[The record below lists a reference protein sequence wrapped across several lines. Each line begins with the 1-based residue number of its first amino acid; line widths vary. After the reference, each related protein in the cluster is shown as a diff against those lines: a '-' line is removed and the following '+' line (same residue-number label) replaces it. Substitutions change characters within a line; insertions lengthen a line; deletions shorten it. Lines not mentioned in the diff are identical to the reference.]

1 MRRALVTTLL
11 VLGVGQ
17 SPVGQAPL
25 VPVRTI
31 VLPGVEGRI
40 DHLSVDLDQNR
51 LFIAALGNNSVEV
64 VDLRSGAH
72 TKSIGG
78 FHEPQGI
85 QVVPGANSVAVA
97 TATWI
102 KSSGL
107 APGTPRRSSRSS
119 LPANGTSDGSRA
131 AASHRRW

>member
-1 MRRALVTTLL
+1 MRHALTTTLL

-31 VLPGVEGRI
+31 VLTGVEGRI

-64 VDLRSGAH
+64 VDLS
-72 TKSIGG
+72 
-78 FHEPQGI
+78 
-85 QVVPGANSVAVA
+85 
-97 TATWI
+97 
-102 KSSGL
+102 
-107 APGTPRRSSRSS
+107 
-119 LPANGTSDGSRA
+119 
-131 AASHRRW
+131 